1 METIVIVLLLC
12 ILVYELCIFIWFTP
26 GQSQRQK
33 SAETATVVEKPTA
46 TDDDIMGKS
55 KFDMKEEC
63 RLMRQRK
70 EESERKAAIA
80 KGEMTE
86 DGSEIAQEVKPE
98 DCEVEQKPVWKQVP
112 NEEIPDMFAEPDV
125 PLAKGDPLN
134 DVDLTFGV
142 RKNLDKEEEREVSE
156 KMYKLF
162 DDTIVLDDICD
173 QAPEVGRE
181 IRWMIDKYKKEM
193 FKTEEQKPEVEGIV
207 QKRFSMKDRY
217 ADFDVEDLV

>member
-26 GQSQRQK
+26 GQLQK
-33 SAETATVVEKPTA
+33 QKPTETATEVEKSRV

-63 RLMRQRK
+63 RLMRQRR
-70 EESERKAAIA
+70 EEAERKAAIA

-86 DGSEIAQEVKPE
+86 DGSEIAQEVKSE
-98 DCEVEQKPVWKQVP
+98 DCEVEQKPVWTQVP

-181 IRWMIDKYKKEM
+181 IRRMIDKYKKEM

>member
-1 METIVIVLLLC
+1 METIVIALLLC

-26 GQSQRQK
+26 GQSQKQK
-33 SAETATVVEKPTA
+33 PTETATEVEKSKVA
-46 TDDDIMGKS
+46 DDDIMGKS
-55 KFDMKEEC
+55 MFDMKEEC

-98 DCEVEQKPVWKQVP
+98 DCEVEQKPVWTQVP

-162 DDTIVLDDICD
+162 DDTIVLEDICD

-181 IRWMIDKYKKEM
+181 IRRMIDKYKKEM
-193 FKTEEQKPEVEGIV
+193 FKTDEQKPEVEGIV

>member
-1 METIVIVLLLC
+1 MDSIMITLLLI

-26 GQSQRQK
+26 GQSQRQA
-33 SAETATVVEKPTA
+33 STETVSEVQEPTM
-46 TDDDIMGKS
+46 TDEDIMGKS
-55 KFDMKEEC
+55 KFDIKEEC

-70 EESERKAAIA
+70 EKADREAAIA
-80 KGEMTE
+80 KGEITE

-98 DCEVEQKPVWKQVP
+98 DCEIEQKTIWKQVP
-112 NEEIPDMFAEPDV
+112 TEELSDMFAESDV

-134 DVDLTFGV
+134 DVDLTFGI

-181 IRWMIDKYKKEM
+181 IRRMIDKYKKEM

-217 ADFDVEDLV
+217 VDFDVEDLM

>member
-1 METIVIVLLLC
+1 MATIVIALLLS
-12 ILVYELCIFIWFTP
+12 ILVYELCIFIMYP
-26 GQSQRQK
+26 PEVSHIQK
-33 SAETATVVEKPTA
+33 NIVSDVNAQKDTA

-55 KFDMKEEC
+55 KFDMKAEC

-70 EESERKAAIA
+70 EEAARKAAIA
-80 KGEMTE
+80 RGEMTE

-98 DCEVEQKPVWKQVP
+98 DCEVEQKTVWKQVP
-112 NEEIPDMFAEPDV
+112 TEELSNMFAEPDV

-142 RKNLDKEEEREVSE
+142 RKDLDKEEEREVSE

-181 IRWMIDKYKKEM
+181 IRRMIDKYKKEM
-193 FKTEEQKPEVEGIV
+193 FKTEEEKPEIEGFV